1 MSCSASGTYSL
12 PSAFM
17 KSYCV
22 STSQKMTRGDAT
34 AIQCTPQEGLATGNL
49 SGRRGVCQPSSTLQ
63 RERDGH
69 LVAGMLARA
78 ARAVGPDFERELL
91 FFHDPKAKSHE
102 EQGFARQPK
111 NLIQAE
117 RACVHQQRFH
127 ECLADAA
134 SLLVVSHGES
144 RDFRERST
152 VDFEAARADQTAIG
166 RFSRSEEHTSELQS
180 HHDLVCRLLL

>member
-1 MSCSASGTYSL
+1 
-12 PSAFM
+12 
-17 KSYCV
+17 
-22 STSQKMTRGDAT
+22 
-34 AIQCTPQEGLATGNL
+34 
-49 SGRRGVCQPSSTLQ
+49 
-63 RERDGH
+63 
-69 LVAGMLARA
+69 MLARA

-134 SLLVVSHGES
+134 SLLVVSHES
-144 RDFRERST
+144 SVLAAGDQV
-152 VDFEAARADQTAIG
+152 VDITAIN
-166 RFSRSEEHTSELQS
+166 RAKHRVSVAER
-180 HHDLVCRLLL
+180 V